1 MVIVYQEPRRSR
13 QKGMPP
19 HFNPLSCCAFLPIIP
34 EMFHMNMLGNN
45 VMLGHLPFLL
55 KKRTQVY
62 SPTLRERLCSFWNG
76 RIVFYYTDAS
86 SFFQSVFYWFT
97 IRLFCRIVA
106 ITNNSTRSILVH
118 LKFLEMELLEVP
130 GRRYCPIALPKVCPL
145 LSPAME
151 IFFLEPWSSSQLCPA
166 PS

>member
-13 QKGMPP
+13 QKGTPP

-62 SPTLRERLCSFWNG
+62 IVLHLERGSVLFEMAALYSITRMHHPFFNQCS
-76 RIVFYYTDAS
+76 IDS
-86 SFFQSVFYWFT
+86 QSGCF
-97 IRLFCRIVA
+97 A
-106 ITNNSTRSILVH
+106 ES
-118 LKFLEMELLEVP
+118 LL
-130 GRRYCPIALPKVCPL
+130 
-145 LSPAME
+145 
-151 IFFLEPWSSSQLCPA
+151 
-166 PS
+166 